1 MPLEELDD
9 TGLKVPKPSQV
20 FFPLPRAFVFL
31 AVLLSV
37 SQHAASLGT
46 FAARVW
52 TLLSLHKGAF
62 YLTRLQESGV
72 E

>member
-37 SQHAASLGT
+37 SQHAASLRHLCSSGLDPAQ
-46 FAARVW
+46 FAQGS
-52 TLLSLHKGAF
+52 LLSD
-62 YLTRLQESGV
+62 TPTGV
-72 E
+72 RC